1 MNFEFATAT
10 RIVFGPGR
18 LGELGNWVAGLGSRA
33 LVVGGASPDRPARVR
48 SLLKAAGITPVSW
61 SVRQE
66 PSVADASEGAR
77 AAREEGVHFVVSIG
91 GGSVLDAGKAVAGLA
106 ANPGDP
112 REYLEVIGRGQP
124 LSQDPL
130 PLVAI
135 PTTAG
140 TGAEVTR
147 NAVLSSPEHRVK
159 VSLRSPRLLPRV
171 ALVDPELALDLP
183 PALTA
188 STGLDALTQLLEAHV
203 CLRANPLTDVLCR
216 DGLMRIA
223 TALPRAFV
231 HGEDRAARSDL
242 ALAALYSGLAL
253 ANAGL
258 GAVHGLAGPLGGRFP
273 LPHGIICA
281 ALLAPVTAVN
291 LEALQLRASDDA
303 ALPRYAEAARWLT
316 GRSDATPADLVVAL
330 RTLVAR
336 LQIPGLATFGITPDD
351 FPELI
356 RQSRQSSSMKGNP
369 ILLTDAELT
378 TALIR
383 AL

>member
-10 RIVFGPGR
+10 QIVFGPGR
-18 LGELGNWVAGLGSRA
+18 LGELGHWVAGFGSRA
-33 LVVGGASPDRPARVR
+33 LLVGGASPDRPARVR
-48 SLLKAAGITPVSW
+48 TLLETAGVATVSW
-61 SVRQE
+61 SIQRE
-66 PSVADASEGAR
+66 PSVADALEGVRVAR
-77 AAREEGVHFVVSIG
+77 SEGVHFVVSVG
-91 GGSVLDAGKAVAGLA
+91 GGSVLDAGKAVAALA

-112 REYLEVIGRGQP
+112 LDYLEVIGRRQP
-124 LSQDPL
+124 LSRDPL
-130 PLVAI
+130 PFVAI

-147 NAVLSSPEHRVK
+147 NAVLASPGHRVK
-159 VSLRSPRLLPRV
+159 VSLRSPRLLPRL

-183 PALTA
+183 SPLTA

-203 CLRANPLTDVLCR
+203 CLRANPFTDVLCR
-216 DGLMRIA
+216 DGLIRIA
-223 TALPRAFV
+223 SALPRAFV
-231 HGEDRAARSDL
+231 HGDDRAARSDL

-258 GAVHGLAGPLGGRFP
+258 GAVHGLAGPLGGRFSV
-273 LPHGIICA
+273 PHGVICA

-291 LEALQLRASDDA
+291 LEALQLRALDDA

-316 GRSDATPADLVVAL
+316 GRSDATPGDLVATL
-330 RTLVAR
+330 RSLVAR
-336 LQIPGLATFGITPDD
+336 LHIPGLATYGITPDD
-351 FPELI
+351 FLELI
-356 RQSRQSSSMKGNP
+356 HQSRQSSSMKGNP
-369 ILLTDAELT
+369 ILLTDTELT